1 MKLEKDLNSLSGLM
15 QYSAS
20 LDYEVGNEVLYLGV
34 KYRCLKA
41 NGPST
46 KAVVPGTDATTW
58 GDTSSSAL
66 YVPQTLQGGQQLQ
79 ARTNIGALGKTEV
92 AASANRL
99 AAAILIAL
107 VGDVT
112 GSVSTNLSGNV
123 QISTVETV
131 ARGILQAFADFAE
144 EHELN

>member
-1 MKLEKDLNSLSGLM
+1 M

-20 LDYEVGNEVLYLGV
+20 LDYEVGNEVLNLGV
-34 KYRCLKA
+34 KYRYLKA

-99 AAAILIAL
+99 VAAILIAL

-123 QISTVETV
+123 QISSVETV